1 MARRNSPKAA
11 LAEIDGG
18 LRALLVVV
26 LIACQVG
33 WRSRRRQSRC
43 ATPSDGA
50 SPAPRSAR
58 SAQAAPPS
66 SSSPSPTLKVST
78 LSFNQYAPP
87 RSASAIEPFNGRAS
101 RSARPK
107 PARAVARA
115 KRRPLGDKVLANKPP
130 PTPARRASKPR
141 LRSKVARVSKT
152 LTDEI
157 IEASP
162 THKRNATEFPEG
174 PSRKQAAAA
183 DDDLA
188 RAPPSY

>member
-1 MARRNSPKAA
+1 MLTDPGLVRERMARRNSPKAA
-11 LAEIDGG
+11 LAEFDGG

-33 WRSRRRQSRC
+33 WRSRHRQSRC

-50 SPAPRSAR
+50 PPAPRSAR

-87 RSASAIEPFNGRAS
+87 RSAPAIEPFNGRAS

-107 PARAVARA
+107 PARVVAQA

-130 PTPARRASKPR
+130 PTPA
-141 LRSKVARVSKT
+141 
-152 LTDEI
+152 
-157 IEASP
+157 
-162 THKRNATEFPEG
+162 
-174 PSRKQAAAA
+174 
-183 DDDLA
+183 
-188 RAPPSY
+188 